1 MKNLRSLILKITRKN
16 LKRAENISIKTEKEI
31 KILKKRKENIEVEKY
46 RILIVKT
53 EEDVEEI
60 LQVEVEAEVI
70 KEEKEVVITKVEV
83 TKEKNNTEQ
92 EDIIHHLVPKKK

>member
-16 LKRAENISIKTEKEI
+16 LKRAENISTKTEKGI
-31 KILKKRKENIEVEKY
+31 KIQKKRKENIDVEKVQ
-46 RILIVKT
+46 ILIVKT

-60 LQVEVEAEVI
+60 FQVEVEAEVI
-70 KEEKEVVITKVEV
+70 KEEKEVVITKVEA
-83 TKEKNNTEQ
+83 TIEKNNIEQ